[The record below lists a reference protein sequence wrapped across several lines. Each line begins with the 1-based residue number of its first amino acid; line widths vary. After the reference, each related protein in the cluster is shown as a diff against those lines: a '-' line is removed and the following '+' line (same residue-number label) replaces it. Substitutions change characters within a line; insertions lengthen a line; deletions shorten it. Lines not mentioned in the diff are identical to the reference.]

1 MVSVKKRSELNKDKQ
16 LEIIKDEEKEQQVK
30 VIKRI
35 VLLII
40 IILVASFFFILYVTE
55 IATTKMIVKEE
66 KVESSKITKS
76 FHGYKIVSFSDLH
89 NARDEMVSE
98 TVKLIN
104 RSKPDLLLF
113 TGDLLDGKELTTEE
127 REKLIK
133 ELKKLS
139 ASSLKYAVLGEN
151 DTEETSLI
159 LKDVGFT
166 ILDNS
171 YDLIYQKDDAILLM
185 GLNSDNENL
194 DTLLGYYNSE
204 LKNDNI
210 YFILMMH
217 KPDSI
222 DDVLTRHSVD
232 LAFAGHSHLGEVRLP
247 LIGSLTTR
255 SGAKKYK
262 NGYYDINNTKFYI
275 SSGVGIN
282 VYDFRLFD
290 RPSINLIRLNSLGD

>member
-1 MVSVKKRSELNKDKQ
+1 MVSVKKRSELNKGKQ

-35 VLLII
+35 VLVII
-40 IILVASFFFILYVTE
+40 IILVVSFFFILYVTE

-89 NARDEMVSE
+89 NASDYMVSE

-113 TGDLLDGKELTTEE
+113 TGDLLDGKEITAKE

-139 ASSLKYAVLGEN
+139 SNSLKYAVLGEN
-151 DTEETSLI
+151 DTSESSLI

-166 ILDNS
+166 ILDNN
-171 YDLIYQKDDAILLM
+171 YDLIYQKEDAILLM

-204 LKNDNI
+204 AKNDNV
-210 YFILMMH
+210 YSILIMH

-255 SGAKKYK
+255 NGAKKYK
-262 NGYYDINNTKFYI
+262 NDYYEINNTKFYI

-282 VYDFRLFD
+282 VYDFRLFA
-290 RPSINLIRLNSLGD
+290 RPSINLIRLNSLGN

>member
-1 MVSVKKRSELNKDKQ
+1 MGRIEKNKEKQ
-16 LEIIKDEEKEQQVK
+16 LEIIKDEEKEHQAK
-30 VIKRI
+30 IIKRI

-40 IILVASFFFILYVTE
+40 LILIVSFFFILYVTE
-55 IATTKMIVKEE
+55 IATTKMIVREE
-66 KVESSKITKS
+66 SVQSSKVTKL
-76 FHGYKIVSFSDLH
+76 FHGYKIVNFSDLH
-89 NARDEMVSE
+89 DVSKEMVRE

-113 TGDLLDGKELTTEE
+113 TGDLLDGKDIDTKEKEELV
-127 REKLIK
+127 R

-139 ASSLKYAVLGEN
+139 ANSLKYAVLGEN
-151 DTEETSLI
+151 DTEQASAI
-159 LKDVGFT
+159 LKEVGFN
-166 ILDNS
+166 ILENS
-171 YDLIYQKDDAILLM
+171 YDLIYQGDDSILLM
-185 GLNSDNENL
+185 GLNSDKENL
-194 DTLLGYYNSE
+194 DSLLAYYNTE
-204 LKNDNI
+204 TKNDNI
-210 YFILMMH
+210 YSILMMH

-255 SGAKKYK
+255 NGAKKYK

-290 RPSINLIRLNSLGD
+290 RPSINLIRLNQINP